1 MTNNKILRK
10 IPVTVLLLCFFL
22 CCSHTLFSQGN
33 VTAKGK
39 ITDTSGEPLPGAA
52 VIIDGSTRGVTTGED
67 GTFSLDNVKVGDKLK
82 INYVGMKD
90 QIITFENK
98 GFLNIIMEE
107 SADLLD
113 EVTVVAFGTQKK
125 SSVVSSIQTM
135 NTKELKIPSS
145 NLTQAFSGRI
155 AGMISY
161 QTSGEPGHDN
171 AEFFIRGVTTFGS
184 GFYPLILI
192 DNIEVSTN
200 DLAKM
205 HPDDIASF
213 SVLKDATATA
223 LYGARGA
230 NGVVLVTTKEGRE
243 GEMKISVRVENSFS
257 ANTSDIELA
266 DPITYMH
273 MANEAVTTRSPLAN
287 LPYPKSRIT
296 DTQNNVNPYAF
307 PKVDWMGLLTKNFTS
322 NQRANLNVSGG
333 GKIARYYVA
342 GSISKDNGIFT
353 IDKRNNFNNNLNY
366 LKYLLHSNVN
376 VNLTKSTEMIVRLH
390 GAFDEYQGTLNGGSS
405 MYAQIMKVSPVRF
418 PAYYEP
424 MGLYA
429 TANHILFG
437 NSDGQGRYM
446 NPYAEMLKGYKQ
458 ESTSMM
464 MAQIELKQN
473 FEQLLSGLT
482 GRLLL
487 NTKRNAAFDVSRSY
501 SPYYYDI
508 DTYDRVTNTY
518 TIKELNFEGS
528 GKGTEYLT
536 YSPGGKTINSLLYG
550 EAALNYNRTFAS
562 RHNISG
568 MLVGTAR
575 NYLSANES
583 TLQSSLPQRNISL
596 SGRFTYNY
604 HDRYFVEYN
613 FGYNGSEKFAEN
625 HRWGFF
631 PSYGGGWIVSNEAFW
646 EPIQNTFS
654 LLKFRYTYGLVGN
667 DNIGNQRFFYMWD
680 VNPDGGGSWT
690 SGYDFNGWGSGLRGY
705 SVRTYENSNITWEV
719 AYKQNLGIELGFF
732 RDKLKITTDLFT
744 ERRENILQ
752 PRADIPITMGL
763 WADQYVNVGKANGR
777 GVDIAVDYNQSF
789 NRDWW
794 ATGRLNFTYAHSEYE
809 YYEEPRY
816 VEAGTPWRSMIGRTI
831 NQPEGYVAE
840 RLFVDDYEATGGTSD
855 APAQDLGEYRG
866 GDIKYKDLDGD
877 GHINE
882 LDVVPMGYPTVPEI
896 NYGFGVSVGYKNFD
910 ISVFFQGS
918 ARSSF
923 FIDAAAM
930 SPFVQG
936 TYSGKTT
943 ENALAKF
950 IADDYWS
957 ELNQNP
963 YAGWPR
969 LSSSTITNNTVKSTW
984 WLRDNSYLRF
994 KSFEVGYQIPE
1005 KFAAKLHLSSL
1016 RFYASGTNLWVF
1028 SKFKLWDVELG
1039 GNGLNYPLQRVIN
1052 IGMNVNF

>member
-1 MTNNKILRK
+1 
-10 IPVTVLLLCFFL
+10 
-22 CCSHTLFSQGN
+22 

-257 ANTSDIELA
+257 ANTSNIELA

-273 MANEAVTTRSPLAN
+273 LANEAVSTRSSLAN

-296 DTQNNVNPYAF
+296 DTQNNVNPYVF
-307 PKVDWMGLLTKNFTS
+307 PKVDWMDILTKDFTS

-342 GSISKDNGIFT
+342 GSISKDNGLFT

-376 VNLTKSTEMIVRLH
+376 VNLTKSTELIVRLH
-390 GAFDEYQGTLNGGSS
+390 GAFDEYQGTLNGGSG

-429 TANHILFG
+429 EANHILFG
-437 NSDGQGRYM
+437 NSEGQGRYM

-464 MAQIELKQN
+464 MAQIEVKQN
-473 FEQLLSGLT
+473 FEGLLSGLT

-487 NTKRNAAFDVSRSY
+487 NTKRNAAFDVSRAY

-508 DTYDRVTNTY
+508 DTYDRATNTY
-518 TIKELNFEGS
+518 TIKELNFEGND
-528 GKGTEYLT
+528 KGTEYLT

-568 MLVGTAR
+568 MLVGMAR

-583 TLQSSLPQRNISL
+583 TLQSSLPQRNIGL

-613 FGYNGSEKFAEN
+613 FGYNGSEKFAKN

-646 EPIQNTFS
+646 EPVKNIFS

-667 DNIGNQRFFYMWD
+667 DNIGEQRFFYMWD
-680 VNPDGGGSWT
+680 VNPSGGGGWT
-690 SGYDFNGWGSGLRGY
+690 AGYDYNGWGSGMSGY
-705 SVRTYENSNITWEV
+705 SIRTYENSNITWEV

-752 PRADIPITMGL
+752 PRADIPVTMGL
-763 WADQYVNVGKANGR
+763 WANQYVNVGKANGR
-777 GVDIAVDYNQSF
+777 GVDVAVDYNQSF

-816 VEAGTPWRSMIGRTI
+816 AEAGTPWRSKIGRTI

-840 RLFVDDYEATGGTSD
+840 RLFVDDLEAGSSRMAT
-855 APAQDLGEYRG
+855 QDLGGDYRG
-866 GDIKYKDLDGD
+866 GDIKYKDLNGD
-877 GHINE
+877 EHINN
-882 LDVVPMGYPTVPEI
+882 LDIVPMGYPTVPEI
-896 NYGFGVSVGYKNFD
+896 NYGFGVSLGYKNFD

-930 SPFVQG
+930 SPFVTG
-936 TYSGKTT
+936 TYNGKTT

-969 LSSSTITNNTVKSTW
+969 LSATTMGNNTVNSTW

-1005 KFAAKLHLSSL
+1005 KLAAKLHLSSL